1 MRMFSDLQGHFHDW
15 PLTLMAYNTGAA
27 RVDAGIYATHA
38 RDAWKLY
45 RAGYGNDP
53 NYLARTVAMIL
64 ILANPRLLD

>member
-1 MRMFSDLQGHFHDW
+1 
-15 PLTLMAYNTGAA
+15 MAYNSGTAH
-27 RVDAGIYATHA
+27 VEAGIHATHS
-38 RDAWKLY
+38 RDAWTLY